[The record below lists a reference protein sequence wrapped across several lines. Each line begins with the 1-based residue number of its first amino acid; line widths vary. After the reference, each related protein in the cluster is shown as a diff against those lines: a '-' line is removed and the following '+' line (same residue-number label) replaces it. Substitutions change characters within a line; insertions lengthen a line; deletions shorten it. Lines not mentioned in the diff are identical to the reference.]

1 MKIQLREFL
10 SKGATIPIRESLNAD
25 WLQQVRSDVIS
36 AGPLEVDMTASV
48 TDGIA
53 HVEGKLSVEVEFACS
68 RCLEPTKEQITASFD
83 ERFKP
88 ANAKIENPENL
99 ENAEE
104 IIAVEEDKVDLEPF
118 VEETMLLSLPF
129 IPLCEEDCKGL
140 CHTCGA
146 NLNVENCGCS
156 KDVID
161 PRLAALQDLFK
172 EK

>member
-10 SKGATIPIRESLNAD
+10 SKGTSVPIRESLNAD

-36 AGPLEVDMTASV
+36 ASPLEVDLTATA

-68 RCLEPTKEQITASFD
+68 RCLEPVKEQITVPFH

-88 ANAKIENPENL
+88 AKAKIENL
-99 ENAEE
+99 ENEEE
-104 IIAVEEDKVDLEPF
+104 IIAVEEDSVDLDPI

-129 IPLCEEDCKGL
+129 IPLCDEDCKGL
-140 CHTCGA
+140 CHTCGT

-161 PRLAALQDLFK
+161 PRLAALQDFFK
-172 EK
+172 KE